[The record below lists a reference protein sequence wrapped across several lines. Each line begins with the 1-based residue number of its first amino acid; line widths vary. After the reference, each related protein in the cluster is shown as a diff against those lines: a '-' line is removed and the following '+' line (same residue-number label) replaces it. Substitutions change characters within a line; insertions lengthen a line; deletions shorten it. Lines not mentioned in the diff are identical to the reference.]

1 MRGFESRDDRK
12 TWDPVFLLPGEPDPV
27 SAQFIS
33 TSASAA
39 ALKDST
45 KKLFEDDNV
54 SETENQQSKNT
65 EARGSPPNKN
75 IEAGGADFNQDSDED
90 MVVQN
95 NNPVSAQF
103 VSASVAAITDTAKKL
118 FKDDNVPETDYQQS
132 QNTDVNMD
140 MVVQDNNPPVESVE
154 ENTSEVAWSISK
166 PNVEPEKEKNPSL
179 APEKAQNSSL
189 EPKDTRSV
197 AAFEDVEDELC
208 SSYEGHLNEVKDVD
222 YLKLDPDED
231 SDAESGDDEDFT
243 LFRIR
248 NKEDRF
254 QRRNNPE
261 IPSPADLP
269 KNRKFIESFTK
280 YLIQHADT
288 DNEKASTFSSTTAL
302 LFRHSD
308 SWLVYQLKKRPSF
321 SLDNLTCFKDVENFV
336 ELRDPDGWIDEIAGK
351 TGKDNSIRRKEM
363 YKCYKRLIKYLL
375 KLLGN
380 EDFGSDIVSI
390 LRRTKIK
397 DNLKEIHEEIDACK
411 TWNKLQN
418 IIEKDHH
425 EIEKARDTV
434 NPQEKHNAAVANKSY
449 FLSKEFNERMKK
461 NHQIWKDALDTNKI
475 GQRDFDTLGQFA
487 RHVLAMTDR
496 NRAAGY
502 FFRNSDFSSRKEI
515 WFPEGHNEVKFD
527 GVPKDWDMFTQ
538 PKDGRSPDGWTM
550 DLSGREEIVKLG
562 VDVHIYIIKLAND
575 WLQKYRDVKPIMWN
589 DVGKKA

>member
-1 MRGFESRDDRK
+1 M
-12 TWDPVFLLPGEPDPV
+12 
-27 SAQFIS
+27 A
-33 TSASAA
+33 
-39 ALKDST
+39 
-45 KKLFEDDNV
+45 
-54 SETENQQSKNT
+54 
-65 EARGSPPNKN
+65 
-75 IEAGGADFNQDSDED
+75 
-90 MVVQN
+90 VQN

-118 FKDDNVPETDYQQS
+118 FKDDNVPETDNQQS
-132 QNTDVNMD
+132 QNTEAGGADFIQESNMD

-166 PNVEPEKEKNPSL
+166 PIVEPEKEKNPSL
-179 APEKAQNSSL
+179 APEKVQNSSL
-189 EPKDTRSV
+189 ELKDTRSV
-197 AAFEDVEDELC
+197 AAIEDVEDELC
-208 SSYEGHLNEVKDVD
+208 SSYEGHLNEVKDED
-222 YLKLDPDED
+222 YLKLDPEED
-231 SDAESGDDEDFT
+231 SDTESGDEEDFT

-254 QRRNNPE
+254 QRRNHPE

-269 KNRKFIESFTK
+269 KNRMFIESFTK

-288 DNEKASTFSSTTAL
+288 ENEKASTFSSTTAL
-302 LFRHSD
+302 LFRHPD
-308 SWLVYQLKKRPSF
+308 SWLVYMLKRRPSF

-461 NHQIWKDALDTNKI
+461 NHQIWKDALDTGKI

-487 RHVLAMTDR
+487 RHILAMTDR